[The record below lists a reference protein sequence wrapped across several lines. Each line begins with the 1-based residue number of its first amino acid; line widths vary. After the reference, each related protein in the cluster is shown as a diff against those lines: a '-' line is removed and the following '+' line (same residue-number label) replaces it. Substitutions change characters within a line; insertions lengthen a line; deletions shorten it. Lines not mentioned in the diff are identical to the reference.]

1 MATTSVDLETIIDAD
16 GHLFE
21 DPEGISA
28 LMPPGYRERG
38 PFELGR
44 LFPPLDHLHSASL
57 IQLPPGSFER
67 SGTDGW
73 KRFMGAAGISASVLY
88 PTSALAYGKIV
99 SIDWA
104 IAVCRAYNDWVYDAY
119 MQNDSRFKGMAL
131 IPMQDPEAAVAELRR
146 SVEELGFVG
155 AMLPSTGLKAH
166 VGSPE
171 YWPIYEEAERLGCCL
186 GVHGGCHSG
195 MGLDNMNIYP
205 AVHGLGHPFGI
216 MVSFA
221 GILMNGIYDK
231 FPGIRIGFLEGG
243 VSWFLLCLE
252 RLDESWATH
261 IPFDPD
267 AKYIRLLDGE
277 SIFDYT
283 VRQVREGRIYVGC
296 EGGEFSLPYAVKVAG
311 PEAFMYSSDFPHEV
325 NRESVRHEIE
335 EVLESDLT
343 AAEKAMVLHENA
355 ERFYGFRA
363 RDIA

>member
-1 MATTSVDLETIIDAD
+1 MVAVDLETIIDAD

-38 PFELGR
+38 PFALAR

-57 IQLPPGSFER
+57 GPAAARAR
-67 SGTDGW
+67 SSAPAPT
-73 KRFMGAAGISASVLY
+73 AGSASWARRASAPPSSIPPPPS
-88 PTSALAYGKIV
+88 PTARSSPSIGPSPSAAPTTSG
-99 SIDWA
+99 S
-104 IAVCRAYNDWVYDAY
+104 YDAY
-119 MQNDSRFKGMAL
+119 MQNDPRFKGMAI
-131 IPMQDPEAAVAELRR
+131 IPMQDPAAAVAELRR
-146 SVEELGFVG
+146 AVEELGFVG

-171 YWPIYEEAERLGCCL
+171 YWPIFEEAERLGCCL

-195 MGLDNMNIYP
+195 MGLDDMNIYP

-231 FPGIRIGFLEGG
+231 FPGIRVGFLEGG

-267 AKYIRLLDGE
+267 AKYIRLQDSE

-296 EGGEFSLPYAVKVAG
+296 EGGEFSLPYAIKVAG

-335 EVLESDLT
+335 EVLDSEMT

-363 RDIA
+363 REVS

>member
-1 MATTSVDLETIIDAD
+1 MVAVDLETIIDAD

-21 DPEGISA
+21 DPAGISA

-57 IQLPPGSFER
+57 VQLPPGSFER

-104 IAVCRAYNDWVYDAY
+104 IAVSRAYNDWVYDAY
-119 MQNDSRFKGMAL
+119 MQNDPRFKGMAL
-131 IPMQDPEAAVAELRR
+131 IPMQDPAAAVAELRR
-146 SVEELGFVG
+146 AVEELGFVG

-171 YWPIYEEAERLGCCL
+171 YWPVFEEAERLGCCL

-195 MGLDNMNIYP
+195 MGLDDMNIYP

-216 MVSFA
+216 MISFA

-231 FPGIRIGFLEGG
+231 FPGIRVGFLEGG

-267 AKYIRLLDGE
+267 AKYIRLQDGE

-296 EGGEFSLPYAVKVAG
+296 EGGEFSLPYAIKVAG
-311 PEAFMYSSDFPHEV
+311 AEAFMYSSDFPHEV

-335 EVLESDLT
+335 EVLEADLT

-363 RDIA
+363 RDVA